1 MFFFCGSQNTKI
13 TSLERIIRELES
25 ELTALKQMEEL
36 TKVERG
42 EESKQLEVFMSH
54 SNFMKNKV
62 LSRRAKITVF
72 VVVSVRPSVCLC
84 VSVVNCL
91 CLSDL
96 YNPEKKVVHFRAI
109 IRD

>member
-62 LSRRAKITVF
+62 LSRSDQSLF
-72 VVVSVRPSVCLC
+72 FLLSVRPSVCLC